1 MTAATPGHDDRRVV
15 VVGSV
20 SVDVTAFAS
29 RLPGPGETVI
39 GDSLTLVLGG
49 KGANQAVAAA
59 RAGVPTTMVGCV
71 GSDPFRDIVLDGLAA
86 EGVDSS
92 AVATVPGATGVAHI
106 RVDAGGENDIVM
118 VPLANAALT
127 PERVEAALNA
137 VSSRAAVLL
146 LQLEI
151 PHETARHAA
160 RLGRDHGL
168 TVVLDPAPAPATP
181 FDEAFWATVDVVTPN
196 ETEARIVT
204 GIAVV
209 DRASAERA
217 GRWFVDRGVRRAV
230 VTRAG
235 EGATVVT
242 ADGVTHHPPYPVTPV
257 DTTAA
262 GDAFAGHLGAALAA
276 GLPWD
281 AALQQAMAAGA
292 LAVTVAGASPSLPTS
307 AAVEAFLTEVAE
319 PQPQPLTAPADSP
332 AT

>member
-1 MTAATPGHDDRRVV
+1 MTAATPDADRRRVV

-20 SVDVTAFAS
+20 SVDVTAFSS
-29 RLPGPGETVI
+29 RRPAPGETVI
-39 GDSLTLVLGG
+39 GDSLSLVLGG

-59 RAGVPTTMVGCV
+59 RAGAPTSMVGCV

-86 EGVDSS
+86 EGVDST

-106 RVDAGGENDIVM
+106 RVDAAGENDIVM

-127 PERVEAALNA
+127 PERVEAALDA
-137 VSSRAAVLL
+137 LGGQAAVLL
-146 LQLEI
+146 LQLEV
-151 PHETARHAA
+151 PHESARRAA
-160 RLGRDHGL
+160 RLGRERGI
-168 TVVLDPAPAPATP
+168 TVVLDPAPAPAQP
-181 FDEAFWATVDVVTPN
+181 FDDAFWATVDVVTPN

-204 GIAVV
+204 GIPVV
-209 DRASAERA
+209 DRESAEQA
-217 GRWFVDRGVRRAV
+217 GRWFLDRGVHRAV

-276 GLPWD
+276 GLAWD
-281 AALQQAMAAGA
+281 EALQQAMAAGA
-292 LAVTVAGASPSLPTS
+292 LAVTVVGASPSLPT
-307 AAVEAFLTEVAE
+307 AEAVDAFLADVAE
-319 PQPQPLTAPADSP
+319 AGRQPLTAPAESP